1 MSDGN
6 IARSSA
12 TFLASMLTEI
22 LLGEFDVESCSMS
35 GLSKLTGRLSMQ

>member
-1 MSDGN
+1 
-6 IARSSA
+6 
-12 TFLASMLTEI
+12 